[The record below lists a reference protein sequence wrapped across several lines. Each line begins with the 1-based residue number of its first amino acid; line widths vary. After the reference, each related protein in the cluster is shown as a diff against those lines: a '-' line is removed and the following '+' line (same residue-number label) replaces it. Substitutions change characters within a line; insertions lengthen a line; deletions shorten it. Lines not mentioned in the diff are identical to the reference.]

1 MFGDANDDAIRPA
14 GSAFRARGYVSGR
27 LVASVTRPFL
37 RYPHPPM
44 DTTTDCPLAVTISAR
59 LRQQRDALTSRWLIR
74 IADRVALT
82 PNRIFPTDDLIDHM
96 PLLLLG
102 VADYIEDPA
111 RPVLADTPVI
121 AKAMELGALRY
132 SQGFDEHQL
141 LKEYEIL
148 GGILFQFLA
157 ETTEELDEECSRTEL
172 ITCAR
177 RVFQAIAVIQQATA
191 TQFLMLAR
199 TQVAEREERL
209 RTFNR
214 ALTHE
219 LRNRI
224 GAALGAAQIMEMPE
238 IATGERQRL
247 NDVVLRNIESMR
259 VVLDNLLV
267 LTGVPLDT
275 RQQRNVRLPEAA
287 QEAAR
292 QVRAAAKARA
302 VKIRIDPELPAVEV
316 SAAAVELCLTNLLAN
331 AIKYADQDAAER
343 WVEVRGRV
351 APSEESPE
359 EVIVEVVDNGIG
371 VPLAE
376 RTRLFQRFFRAH
388 ERSMPDVEGTGLG
401 LSIVRDTVGSLG
413 GKAWAEFPPTGSV
426 FAFSLPCRRETDAA
440 AISA

>member
-1 MFGDANDDAIRPA
+1 
-14 GSAFRARGYVSGR
+14 
-27 LVASVTRPFL
+27 
-37 RYPHPPM
+37 M
-44 DTTTDCPLAVTISAR
+44 DTTTDCPLAVTIATR
-59 LRQQRDALTSRWLIR
+59 LRAQREALTSRWLVR

-157 ETTEELDEECSRTEL
+157 DVTEELDEECSRTEL

-199 TQVAEREERL
+199 TQIAEREERL

-224 GAALGAAQIMEMPE
+224 GAALGAAQIMEMAE
-238 IATGERQRL
+238 IDGGERHRL

-267 LTGVPLDT
+267 LTGVKLDA
-275 RQQRNVRLPEAA
+275 RQQRHVRLPEAA

-292 QVRAAAKARA
+292 QVRAAANARA

-331 AIKYADQDAAER
+331 AIKYSHDVADER
-343 WVEVRGRV
+343 WVEIRGRV
-351 APSEESPE
+351 APSDDSPE
-359 EVIVEVVDNGIG
+359 EVIVEVIDNG
-371 VPLAE
+371 
-376 RTRLFQRFFRAH
+376 
-388 ERSMPDVEGTGLG
+388 
-401 LSIVRDTVGSLG
+401 
-413 GKAWAEFPPTGSV
+413 
-426 FAFSLPCRRETDAA
+426 
-440 AISA
+440 